1 MQRSYRIEINH
12 FKGGFT
18 VGEQINFSDIISG
31 DFLETELFGSV
42 DIINTFLGLAVTF
55 VLAMFIFFIY
65 KKTFS
70 GIIYSHN
77 FNVSLVLMSLITSV
91 IIMTISSNLV
101 LSLGMVG
108 ALSIVRFRTAVKDP
122 MDIVFMF
129 WAIALGVT
137 TGAKLYFIA
146 IVGSLFIGIVAIIL
160 LRFKNTNNIFMLVI
174 HYEEEAQ
181 DSLLRILSRID
192 YKMRSKTISRNVI
205 ELTVELKL
213 VGINTN
219 FVENISDIEGVKNV
233 SLVSYNGNFVG

>member
-1 MQRSYRIEINH
+1 M
-12 FKGGFT
+12 
-18 VGEQINFSDIISG
+18 GEQINFSDIISG

-137 TGAKLYFIA
+137 TGAKLHFIA